1 MYRLLVADFDSPSYF
16 VATAAAELGFFK
28 KEGIDVELVPDYG
41 AENGPGWLRDGTVH
55 FLGGPAYIASVAFP
69 GWKGAKLLCALS
81 RYSYWFLA
89 VRADLDVKRGDIN
102 ALKGL
107 RIAASKPW
115 PDMGL
120 RYMLAEAGIDLERD
134 NVRIVP
140 SPAANKDERF
150 KGRAG
155 VDAIKQD
162 IADAY
167 WGNGMRVAIGE
178 MLGVAKLHLDLRR
191 GDGPPGARW
200 YNFPG
205 LTATE
210 RLINEQPDVA
220 AAAVRA
226 IVQTQTALKA
236 DASLA
241 TPIAERL
248 FPSEEVPL
256 IAGLIARDAPFYD
269 ASISPQAVDGLN
281 KFGMANGL
289 ITEPVPYARLV
300 ATQFEPLWR

>member
-1 MYRLLVADFDSPSYF
+1 
-16 VATAAAELGFFK
+16 
-28 KEGIDVELVPDYG
+28 
-41 AENGPGWLRDGTVH
+41 
-55 FLGGPAYIASVAFP
+55 
-69 GWKGAKLLCALS
+69 
-81 RYSYWFLA
+81 
-89 VRADLDVKRGDIN
+89 
-102 ALKGL
+102 
-107 RIAASKPW
+107 
-115 PDMGL
+115 
-120 RYMLAEAGIDLERD
+120 
-134 NVRIVP
+134 
-140 SPAANKDERF
+140 
-150 KGRAG
+150 
-155 VDAIKQD
+155 
-162 IADAY
+162 
-167 WGNGMRVAIGE
+167 MRVAIGE

-200 YNFPG
+200 YNFPA